1 MNRDLSGRSFRGIS
15 AKKSF
20 SRIKHSQVSAIRAA
34 RTVPYDSPDMTGRL
48 AIEVALY
55 GVASG
60 WFDIRDVENHI
71 GMISWFVGLEPP
83 EYPVSSEE
91 TV

>member
-1 MNRDLSGRSFRGIS
+1 MGFLPRNPS
-15 AKKSF
+15 AASSTAKS
-20 SRIKHSQVSAIRAA
+20 RRRAA

-48 AIEVALY
+48 AIEVAMY
-55 GVASG
+55 VVASG

>member
-1 MNRDLSGRSFRGIS
+1 MY
-15 AKKSF
+15 
-20 SRIKHSQVSAIRAA
+20 V
-34 RTVPYDSPDMTGRL
+34 
-48 AIEVALY
+48 
-55 GVASG
+55 VASG